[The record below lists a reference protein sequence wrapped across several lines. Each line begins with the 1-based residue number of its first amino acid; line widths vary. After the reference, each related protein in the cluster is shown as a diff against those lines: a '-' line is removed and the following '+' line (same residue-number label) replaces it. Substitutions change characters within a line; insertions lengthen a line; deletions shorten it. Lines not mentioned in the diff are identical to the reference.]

1 MEIKP
6 TLMPVNKKLVKK
18 SVAISS
24 KSNHSGHGVVISCQD
39 VTKKFQLAKD
49 KMVEILHGVSFE
61 IFATEYVI
69 IYGPSGCGKST
80 LLNLVAGLE
89 KSSSGSL
96 KIRGEELSKLS
107 PTELARHHRTKIG
120 MVFQQFNLINN
131 LSVIENVA
139 LPNIFSGTKLSTRS
153 KRAQHLLDHFKL
165 GDLADKIPTELSGG
179 EQQRVALARALANNP
194 WILLVDEPTGNL
206 DSKSAGEVMEW
217 LEHLN
222 SKSRRTILLVTHN
235 PDYLHYAHRVMY
247 MKDGQIIN
255 IKKNRPVGRLMASPS
270 DELSTE
276 KLDSF

>member
-1 MEIKP
+1 M
-6 TLMPVNKKLVKK
+6 VNKKIVKK
-18 SVAISS
+18 SVVKKQGISH
-24 KSNHSGHGVVISCQD
+24 KAGHRAVIECID
-39 VTKKFQLAKD
+39 VTKKYQLAKD
-49 KMVEILHGVSFE
+49 KVIEILHGVNFE
-61 IFATEYVI
+61 IYATEYVI

-89 KSSSGSL
+89 KPSSGSL

-107 PTELARHHRTKIG
+107 STQLARHHRTKIG

-131 LSVIENVA
+131 LSVLENVA
-139 LPNIFSGTKLSTRS
+139 LPNIFSGTKFSTRS
-153 KRAQHLLDHFKL
+153 KRAKHLLDHFRL
-165 GDLADKIPTELSGG
+165 GELADKIPTELSGG

-206 DSKSAGEVMEW
+206 DSKSAEEVMEW

-247 MKDGQIIN
+247 MKDGQIVN
-255 IKKNRPVGRLMASPS
+255 IKKNRPIGRHMTPQS